1 MAEDHW
7 KWRQSPE
14 VQALMALEQQLQ
26 QPALA
31 QELQQAQ
38 QLSQLFKEGLS
49 AAESLGR
56 SPAYQQALDQAQTA
70 YLETG
75 ELPSEAMLNAIQQ
88 DLRLP
93 QQMAQQAELSELE
106 LG

>member
-7 KWRQSPE
+7 KWLQSPE
-14 VQALMALEQQLQ
+14 VQVLLALEQQLQ
-26 QPALA
+26 QPHLA
-31 QELQQAQ
+31 QRLLQAQ
-38 QLSQLFKEGLS
+38 QLAQLFDQGLS

-56 SPAYQQALDQAQTA
+56 SPAYQHALDQAQTA

-75 ELPSEAMLNAIQQ
+75 ELPSEAILNAMQQ
-88 DLRLP
+88 DLILS
-93 QQMAQQAELSELE
+93 QQVAQQTQLRGLE